1 MQEKELRLEKFKKLR
16 DSLPYRFEKTHS
28 IRELRSKFE
37 KDFEPFEIC
46 LNGKLKRVSNQDGIK
61 VGRLED
67 GERELLVYFSQG
79 EDPKEGESISLF
91 GKLERKEGKVC
102 LIDAKIASCEP
113 RALNEVLSELELEPG
128 RFFARVS
135 ARLMNLRKMGKAIF
149 GDVQDWSGRV
159 QVYLSKDGSG
169 EAFESF
175 SELVDIGDVLGIEGE
190 LFRTKAGELTIE
202 VKRFEVLAKSLNPM
216 PEKWH
221 GLKDTEVRYR
231 KRYLDLIVNEEARRA
246 VLIKNRLI
254 KSIREFLDQ
263 NGFIE
268 VETPILQP
276 IASGANARPFKTFH
290 NALEEELYLRI
301 APELYLKK
309 LVVGGLE
316 RVYELGRNF
325 RNEGVDSTH
334 NPEFSMVEFYAAL
347 WDYKD
352 MMEFIKNLMLFV
364 CQKTL
369 GKSFIETKDRLIS
382 LEKFEV
388 KTYFGLLEEK
398 TNKGMD
404 FFLNDTSE
412 LREFCKNSGVENVWN
427 LSHGKLIDKVFSIF
441 VEESLTTPTFV
452 IDFPKLISPL
462 ARTHREDK
470 RLVERFELYI
480 LGKEVANAYSELTD
494 PIEQRERFESQRTQ
508 KSAGDEE
515 AMLADESFIEALEY
529 GLVPTAGAGIG
540 IDRLMMVLTDE
551 ESIREVILF
560 PALKSKGA

>member
-46 LNGKLKRVSNQDGIK
+46 LKGKLKRISNQDGIK

-67 GERELLVYFSQG
+67 GERELLIYFSQG
-79 EDPKEGESISLF
+79 EDPKESQGVSLL
-91 GKLERKEGKVC
+91 GKLERKDGKVC

-113 RALNEVLSELELEPG
+113 RALNDVLSELELEPG

-149 GDVQDWSGRV
+149 GDVQDWSGKI
-159 QVYLSKDGSG
+159 QIYLSKDISG

-202 VKRFEVLAKSLNPM
+202 VKRFEILAKSLNPM

-231 KRYLDLIVNEEARRA
+231 KRYLDLIVNEEARKA
-246 VLIKNRLI
+246 VLIKSKLI

-398 TNKGMD
+398 TGKGMD
-404 FFLNDTSE
+404 FFLSDTSE
-412 LREFCKNSGVENVWN
+412 LREFCKKEGVENVWG
-427 LSHGKLIDKVFSIF
+427 LSHGKLIDKLFSTL
-441 VEESLTTPTFV
+441 VEESLNEPTFV

-462 ARTHREDK
+462 ARTHREDS

-494 PIEQRERFESQRTQ
+494 PIEQRERFESQKAQ

-540 IDRLMMVLTDE
+540 IDRLMMVLTGE

>member
-1 MQEKELRLEKFKKLR
+1 
-16 DSLPYRFEKTHS
+16 
-28 IRELRSKFE
+28 
-37 KDFEPFEIC
+37 
-46 LNGKLKRVSNQDGIK
+46 
-61 VGRLED
+61 
-67 GERELLVYFSQG
+67 
-79 EDPKEGESISLF
+79 
-91 GKLERKEGKVC
+91 
-102 LIDAKIASCEP
+102 
-113 RALNEVLSELELEPG
+113 
-128 RFFARVS
+128 
-135 ARLMNLRKMGKAIF
+135 
-149 GDVQDWSGRV
+149 RV